1 VNSSD
6 KDCKRHKPKNIYHLT
21 LDKNL
26 LILIVASVTRQ
37 IYNNGNS
44 NENNNKFYC
53 LKRNK
58 TFIHW

>member
-1 VNSSD
+1 VNSRD